1 MLVEQTRHKLSTILK
16 EVSQPNIR
24 ERFDGDSFGDHSFV
38 NSMEQ
43 ILQISGANLL
53 DPIQLARKTNLAI
66 IAQG

>member
-1 MLVEQTRHKLSTILK
+1 MIVEQIRHRLSTEHK
-16 EVSQPNIR
+16 EMNQQDIR
-24 ERFDGDSFGDHSFV
+24 NGFGDGCFDDG
-38 NSMEQ
+38 MEQ